1 MPKSQDPT
9 TALCRHT
16 LTSIHYRDKNLVEDL
31 LQGDADFVKV
41 MAEHILARELSGA
54 EIRIVNA
61 ILIAIMEHGLTPSAI
76 ATREIYMSAPEN
88 LQGAVAA
95 GLMGVGSQFV
105 GTIENNAVLLAQ
117 LVTLP
122 SENARRETAREI
134 IAEHRAA
141 KTLLPGFGHHLHKP
155 DDPRARRL
163 IEMGREA
170 GFADGYLDSLEL
182 LSEEIDAA
190 FGKHVPV
197 NATGAVSAL
206 MGEMNI
212 PVKLMRGFAV
222 ISRAAGL
229 VAHIAEEQQRP
240 SGRYIWDLVDRSVPY
255 RK

>member
-1 MPKSQDPT
+1 MTKTPAPT

-31 LQGDADFVKV
+31 LGGDADFVKV
-41 MAEHILARELSGA
+41 MAEHILARELSAA

-105 GTIENNAVLLAQ
+105 GTIENNAVLLSRLAAPQ
-117 LVTLP
+117 
-122 SENARRETAREI
+122 SEDARRETAREI
-134 IAEHRAA
+134 IAEHRAS

-155 DDPRARRL
+155 DDPRAQRL

-170 GFADGYLDSLEL
+170 GFESGYLDCLEL
-182 LSEEIDAA
+182 LGEEIDAA
-190 FGKHVPV
+190 FGKHVPI
-197 NATGAVSAL
+197 NATGAVAAL
-206 MGEMNI
+206 MGEMDI

-240 SGRYIWDLVDRSVPY
+240 SGRYIWDLVDKGIPY
-255 RK
+255 EE